1 MKKALSC
8 AQCGA
13 KMRAGI
19 KFCSKCG
26 YRLID
31 AEAEAVAV
39 AAQAE
44 EAAANLLTEEEL
56 AALAVAE
63 PEASAAP
70 ETTPAAVDAAVT
82 PDATSEEGTTIPRV
96 VQKEIDHGEKIV
108 HKTKVSADRSVAR
121 LASKGNAE
129 VARVEKK
136 SAVLRQETQNA
147 TKAMAARRD
156 HNVAGGERKAAR
168 IDARSADRITAMQLV
183 EDKKAAKRRAEE
195 SKRNFRAV
203 ADVTARDAARSA
215 REERRA
221 IAGRR
226 FESSL
231 ADVRD
236 AAEATLVKRREK
248 EALRTEKVVTAN
260 RKEDLSN
267 ETKSARARAKA
278 LRAEEKKSARYRREE
293 ENAVVRE
300 RVVENNLHAR
310 RVKAEKAKL
319 KQRAV
324 ADERMQSLRLSD
336 ELKTA
341 KRLFAEREKATRVI
355 LKEEGKI
362 SNRSN
367 DELRRTAEE
376 KAFDNRLYAKQT
388 AADAR
393 ARKRRQSDVQRVAA
407 KQAAVRERETKRLGS
422 IEYKAAT
429 LNLSAE
435 AAEARRQANLAER
448 EMQSRR
454 EEQKLNE
461 KEAAAEK
468 RLIRLR
474 AADRQKHSKT
484 KMALRAKET
493 RALGRAEMRALRVT
507 TSEEA
512 METRRKTDEVKLHID
527 QKTLE
532 DKLYARKLAAERRMI
547 RVKAG
552 DDGRLQQEEIKNRQ
566 MLHEAQMLEESRA
579 SRIRTDDTKRAVRDQ
594 KKQDELYQRKKSS
607 DDKIFAREHKLDLKR
622 TRAESVRD
630 ARVMTQKEK
639 EQRKNLKLVER
650 YEKEAVKRARK
661 IAKISGVPV
670 SLVPALSGDSSPT
683 ALLTGGGV
691 TEVGSAALHDPDALL
706 ASSYETNR
714 EQYLAYKKKKKKEAS
729 RLRYVEIGIRNDRKY
744 FNTIYQNGEVMVA
757 KRTIYVARIQA
768 ILAILLMIATLVA
781 SILPIATLG
790 WDAVPNSVYESVL
803 DNQPVVSFES
813 ILTTEQSDPTD
824 PVAYVGT
831 FLSKLMAPDF
841 AQKAIAGVTSF
852 LNSYTVALGS
862 RSLHLELG
870 SMISFLFLALAV
882 LLTPIL
888 LLINLLIAIIRL
900 CFRFSGKGV
909 GITRVMKNLR
919 ASFSLIGFYLLPLV
933 ALRVAKFET
942 GFFVL
947 VGAFGAA
954 VLLNFF
960 LNLIKKYEKGD
971 RKYIGLI
978 QLGGVL
984 RAAILAGLFLMLHMG
999 GVFNIALSGSRG
1011 TNLFI
1016 GLGILAVA
1024 YVFFHL
1030 ATLSIPSI
1038 GFEVVGYTKGH
1049 SLRHTGTVILGLLG
1063 CILVLVPSFLG
1074 LEPPM
1079 NPNVIIA
1086 AVMLIVFVVVTLVFG
1101 LARRIVIKRY
1111 NLIDPLLDAIEE
1123 GYPLK

>member
-26 YRLID
+26 YRLVD
-31 AEAEAVAV
+31 AEAEAIAV

-44 EAAANLLTEEEL
+44 EAAANLLTEEEI

-63 PEASAAP
+63 SEVSEAPAAP
-70 ETTPAAVDAAVT
+70 ETVSAVADV
-82 PDATSEEGTTIPRV
+82 PSEAEAPPV
-96 VQKEIDHGEKIV
+96 VRKEVERGEKV
-108 HKTKVSADRSVAR
+108 VLKTKVSTDRSVAR

-136 SAVLRQETQNA
+136 SAVLRQETENA
-147 TKAMAARRD
+147 TKTTAARRD
-156 HNVAGGERKAAR
+156 HSVAGGEAKTAR
-168 IDARSADRITAMQLV
+168 IDSRSADRITSMQLA

-195 SKRNFRAV
+195 SKKNFRAT
-203 ADVTARDAARSA
+203 ADVATRDAARSA

-221 IAGRR
+221 IAGKR
-226 FESSL
+226 FESRL
-231 ADVRD
+231 ADVR
-236 AAEATLVKRREK
+236 EATEVSLIKRREK
-248 EALRTEKVVTAN
+248 EDLRIEKTTADN
-260 RKEDLSN
+260 RKEDLRN

-278 LRAEEKKSARYRREE
+278 LRAEDKKSARYRREE
-293 ENAVVRE
+293 ENAIVRE
-300 RVVENNLHAR
+300 RSAENHLHAR
-310 RVKAEKAKL
+310 RVSAEKAKL
-319 KQRAV
+319 KQRAA
-324 ADERMQSLRLSD
+324 ADERMQSLRLAD

-341 KRLFAEREKATRVI
+341 KRISADREKTTRVI
-355 LKEEGKI
+355 LKEEAKI
-362 SNRSN
+362 SNRTN

-376 KAFDNRLYAKQT
+376 KAFDNRLYAKQA
-388 AADAR
+388 AADKKT
-393 ARKRRQSDVQRVAA
+393 RKRRQSDVQRVAA

-429 LNLSAE
+429 RNLSAE
-435 AAEARRQANLAER
+435 AAEARRQADLAER

-484 KMALRAKET
+484 KMAIRAKET

-527 QKTLE
+527 QKTFE
-532 DKLYARKLAAERRMI
+532 DKLYARKLAAEKRMI

-594 KKQDELYQRKKSS
+594 KKQDELYQRRKTSG
-607 DDKIFAREHKLDLKR
+607 DKIAAREHKLELKR
-622 TRAESVRD
+622 AHAESVRD
-630 ARVMTQKEK
+630 ARVMAQKEK

-670 SLVPALSGDSSPT
+670 SLVPALSGETSPT

-691 TEVGSAALHDPDALL
+691 TEVGSAALHDPDTLL
-706 ASSYETNR
+706 ASSYENNR
-714 EQYLAYKKKKKKEAS
+714 EQFLAYKKKKKKEAS

-757 KRTIYVARIQA
+757 KRTLYVARIQA

-781 SILPIATLG
+781 SVMPLATLG
-790 WDAVPNSVYESVL
+790 ADSVPTSIYENVL
-803 DNQPVVSFES
+803 DSQTVVSFES
-813 ILTTEQSDPTD
+813 ILTTEQSDPSD
-824 PVAYVGT
+824 PAAYVST

-841 AQKAIAGVTSF
+841 AQKAITGVTAF
-852 LNSYTVALGS
+852 LNTYTTALGS
-862 RSLHLELG
+862 RSLHLDLG
-870 SMISFLFLALAV
+870 SMIAFLFLAVAM

-888 LLINLLIAIIRL
+888 LLINLLIAIVRL

-919 ASFSLIGFYLLPLV
+919 ASFSLIGFYILPLV
-933 ALRVAKFET
+933 VLPVAKFET
-942 GFFVL
+942 GFFL
-947 VGAFGAA
+947 LAGAFGGA
-954 VLLNFF
+954 VVINFF
-960 LNLIKKYEKGD
+960 LNLVKKYEKGD

-978 QLGGVL
+978 QLGGLL
-984 RAAILAGLFLMLHMG
+984 RFAILVCFILMLHMG
-999 GVFNIALSGSRG
+999 GAFSTTLSGSRE

-1016 GLGILAVA
+1016 GMGLLAVA
-1024 YVFFHL
+1024 YVFFYL
-1030 ATLSIPSI
+1030 TTLSLPSL
-1038 GFEVVGYTKGH
+1038 GFELAGYTKGH
-1049 SLRHTGTVILGLLG
+1049 SLRHTGTVVLGLLG
-1063 CILVLVPSFLG
+1063 CVLTIVPSFLG
-1074 LEPPM
+1074 LNPPM

-1086 AVMLIVFVVVTLVFG
+1086 AVLMIVFVVVTLVFG